1 MANLPENSLT
11 REEVFLRAAA
21 TGDTSNLPEPITR
34 VEEYLKYIAENGGG
48 GGGGTSDYN
57 ALSNKP
63 SIGGQTLQG
72 DMSLEDISGI
82 TDEDV
87 AKLEQLNVPV
97 VSGETLSI

>member
-1 MANLPENSLT
+1 MALPNEAIT
-11 REEVFLRAAA
+11 REEIYLRAAA
-21 TGDTSNLPEPITR
+21 TGDTSNLPEPLTR
-34 VEEYLKYIAENGGG
+34 TEEYLKYIAENGGG
-48 GGGGTSDYN
+48 GGGTSDYN
-57 ALSNKP
+57 ELINKP

>member
-1 MANLPENSLT
+1 MALPNDTLS
-11 REEVFLRAAA
+11 REEVFLKAAA
-21 TGDTSNLPEPITR
+21 LGDASNLPEPLTR
-34 VEEYLKYIAENGGG
+34 VEEYLKYIAENGS

-72 DMSLEDISGI
+72 DMSFEDISGI
-82 TDEDV
+82 TDDDV

-97 VSGETLSI
+97 VSGETLRI